1 MKSRLN
7 ASTNLMKYPNA
18 QRIKIQIARR
28 TMRHRIDIWTKMTL
42 VIMQPEENVG
52 MTNVSKTR
60 CGLMSIWCTT
70 SVFKNF
76 ADVLIAVISVFESA
90 VVVAV
95 YPSSLFVF
103 TSSTKERETGCLLY
117 KDLLV
122 LLCNSNRYMDRVD
135 TNKDL

>member
-42 VIMQPEENVG
+42 VIKQPEENVG
-52 MTNVSKTR
+52 ITNVSNTR
-60 CGLMSIWCTT
+60 CSLMSIWCTT

-76 ADVLIAVISVFESA
+76 AYVLIAVISVFESA